1 MFKIITQDSA
11 TKARIGQLTT
21 SHGSVDTP
29 SFMPVGTL
37 GTVKG
42 LTVQDLKA
50 TGAQIILGNVYH
62 LSIRPGPAILEA
74 LGGLHRF
81 TGWDGPILTDSGGYQ
96 VFSLASKCK
105 ISEEGAVF
113 SSHLDGAT
121 HRFTPESVIEF
132 ELKNAVD
139 LIIPLDQCVPYPC
152 EKAAALEALER
163 TGRWA
168 ERSKKAFAALPRH
181 PETPNPLLFGIVQG
195 SMFLDLRLRA
205 AEQITALNLDGYC
218 LGGFSVGE
226 PRELLRELLPPSAAA
241 LPADKPR
248 YLMGMG
254 EPLDIVEAVM
264 DGVDLFDCVVPTR
277 HGRNGLAYSSQGRLH
292 MRNARHAAD
301 SKPLDT
307 ECGCSVCSTYSRG
320 YLRHLLQANEMLGP
334 RLLSYHNLWYYG
346 NLMKTIRQA
355 IGQGTLP
362 VLHARLA
369 AIRKNEETDKE
380 TQ

>member
-1 MFKIITQDSA
+1 
-11 TKARIGQLTT
+11 
-21 SHGSVDTP
+21 
-29 SFMPVGTL
+29 MPVGTL

-105 ISEEGAVF
+105 ISEEEAVF

-152 EKAAALEALER
+152 EKSVALEALER

-181 PETPNPLLFGIVQG
+181 PETPKPLLFGIVQG

-205 AEQITALNLDGYC
+205 AEQITALNLDAYC

-241 LPADKPR
+241 LPLDKPR
-248 YLMGMG
+248 YLMGLG

-264 DGVDLFDCVVPTR
+264 EGIDLFDCVVPTR
-277 HGRNGLAYSSQGRLH
+277 HGRNGLAYTSQGRLH
-292 MRNARHAAD
+292 MRNARHAAGP
-301 SKPLDT
+301 KPLDS

-355 IGQGTLP
+355 IGQGTLSA
-362 VLHARLA
+362 LRARLA
-369 AIRKNEETDKE
+369 AIRQNEETDKE